1 MGWFSQSL
9 THLVS
14 YEAGSKL
21 AGVIFIHCISDKRFS
36 ETSARNFEMF
46 RQLCGDD
53 SLKNVVLVT
62 NMWGKVIR
70 EVGEA
75 REKELTTTFFKHVLE
90 QGAQLARHHNT
101 IESAH
106 DIIRLIMKNSPTPL
120 QIQRELVDE
129 GRDVINTSAGETINK
144 ELNEQMKKH
153 QAEMKAVQ
161 EEMLQALNDKDEET
175 RKELEGE
182 TRKLQAQMDKM
193 KADSDNMASKYLEQ
207 KQKTDDA
214 MKELQEKAERE
225 RKEAEAAHKA
235 QLELLQQRLQETASN
250 SSSEREEMMRR
261 INELQQ
267 QWDNRPQGPCLIM

>member
-144 ELNEQMKKH
+144 ELNEQMGKH
-153 QAEMKAVQ
+153 QAELKAVQ
-161 EEMLQALNDKDEET
+161 EEIVQALDEET
-175 RKELEGE
+175 RKALEE
-182 TRKLQAQMDKM
+182 KTYKLQAWIDNM
-193 KADSDNMASKYLEQ
+193 KADSE
-207 KQKTDDA
+207 A
-214 MKELQEKAERE
+214 MTSNYLQEKQKMEEKVRQMQE
-225 RKEAEAAHKA
+225 QAHVRHSKFYINDTTPFVT
-235 QLELLQQRLQETASN
+235 LLVRN
-250 SSSEREEMMRR
+250 
-261 INELQQ
+261 INFYYCS
-267 QWDNRPQGPCLIM
+267 GFSFA